1 MANALKK
8 LVSGIFTRQPDQTQ
22 GINTTVAPTPG
33 MLGTGLASNA
43 ATGLLMEQYRADIA
57 DAAANGVAYPT
68 FEEWMMQRR

>member
-1 MANALKK
+1 MGNALKN
-8 LVSGIFTRQPDQTQ
+8 LVSGIFDRQPAQTQ

-43 ATGLLMEQYRADIA
+43 ATGMLMAEYRNHIA
-57 DAAANGVAYPT
+57 EAEANGQPYPT

>member
-8 LVSGIFTRQPDQTQ
+8 LVSGIYDRQPDQTQ
-22 GINTTVAPTPG
+22 GIETTARPNPG

-43 ATGLLMEQYRADIA
+43 ATGMLMAEYRNQIA
-57 DAAANGVAYPT
+57 EAAANGQPYPT

>member
-22 GINTTVAPTPG
+22 GINTTVTPTPG

-43 ATGLLMEQYRADIA
+43 ATGLLMEEYRRQIA
-57 DAAANGVAYPT
+57 GMEGEIPT